1 MARRDDIVAIALLT
15 RENVAMLRQSLRMVF
30 RADDEHGFDE
40 LLKALDAAEARE
52 AAADH
57 S

>member
-15 RENVAMLRQSLRMVF
+15 RENVAMLRQSLRLVF
-30 RADDEHGFDE
+30 RADDEHGFEE
-40 LLKALDAAEARE
+40 LLRALDAADAK